1 MWLNTKDMIN
11 YVQEHI
17 ENDAPLNQEA
27 AEAILQK
34 LRLLQGYELL
44 QQIVDVES
52 YKEYWGWSVADIV
65 DENRELKEFIRNMH
79 EED

>member
-17 ENDAPLNQEA
+17 ENDAPLNQES

-44 QQIVDVES
+44 QQIIDVES
-52 YKEYWGWSVADIV
+52 YKEYWDWSVADIV